1 MKVNL
6 FRFLKKVED
15 FLAIRKFTAGV
26 VVWYLG
32 KVNECLDP
40 PFGCQISAPN
50 GLFLV
55 VKGLNFQTLGGFR
68 CVFSLGAMHW
78 IWQSGFARGI
88 FFLKKTSNMELNSFS
103 AREAV
108 ILLHKN
114 PKRLRKFTPKTII
127 YIYMCTH
134 TDIHIYSKKSTSKFP
149 PIFFSSPICFN
160 VFQTGF
166 FVVPAAGPFDTT
178 RHLRNAH
185 CGTHENPA
193 GSKDR
198 DLISRKS

>member
-55 VKGLNFQTLGGFR
+55 VLRGSNFRPLED
-68 CVFSLGAMHW
+68 
-78 IWQSGFARGI
+78 SGVCFLWGQCIGSSNQVLPVAF
-88 FFLKKTSNMELNSFS
+88 FFLKKTSNMELDSFS

-127 YIYMCTH
+127 YICTH